1 MKNIR
6 SGQSPRE
13 AKTLPQWLSTA
24 SYSHPQLMDVIH
36 QLPHS
41 SVVPYFSFSQG
52 KAENDSEV
60 VAGCEDNIQVF
71 PSQASLHHAINIG
84 CFIPL
89 PVLSQC
95 RTNCMK
101 F

>member
-1 MKNIR
+1 
-6 SGQSPRE
+6 
-13 AKTLPQWLSTA
+13 
-24 SYSHPQLMDVIH
+24 MDVIH

-41 SVVPYFSFSQG
+41 SVVPYFSFGQG

-84 CFIPL
+84 CFIPPSC
-89 PVLSQC
+89 PVPVQNQLHEILTWYRSQH
-95 RTNCMK
+95 NK
-101 F
+101 PPQPNSS